1 MGGAQDGRRAD
12 FDTRESA
19 EFELADARA
28 ARGML
33 QTDFVRGRPGEEADV
48 VHAGLPAE
56 GDAVSIKVMAQTP
69 LGYALLVNRLAPRL
83 TTLAWPR
90 ARPSARRGCTH
101 LPHPPPPP
109 PPSRTKWTRLAH
121 PSILIGHVSSQ
132 RSHASD
138 APPLP
143 PSRNSQ
149 YDGLVY
155 HSEVFDDPPRV
166 GAVAQ
171 AWVSKVRPPPHPKT
185 FPDSTSVFLFP
196 TARAGARAAVSAPGC
211 ARSGARSGPDRARR
225 VAH

>member
-1 MGGAQDGRRAD
+1 VRALSGGVGGAQDGRRAD

-48 VHAGLPAE
+48 VRAGPPAE

-90 ARPSARRGCTH
+90 AWPCARRGCTH
-101 LPHPPPPP
+101 LLHPPPSAPTP
-109 PPSRTKWTRLAH
+109 LTR
-121 PSILIGHVSSQ
+121 
-132 RSHASD
+132 
-138 APPLP
+138 PPLP
-143 PSRNSQ
+143 PWRNSQ

-171 AWVSKVRPPPHPKT
+171 AWVSKVRRRAQRCFQTQLLCP
-185 FPDSTSVFLFP
+185 S
-196 TARAGARAAVSAPGC
+196 ARAGARAAVSSPGC
-211 ARSGARSGPDRARR
+211 ARSGARSGSHRARR

>member
-1 MGGAQDGRRAD
+1 VRALSGGVGGAQDGRRAD

-48 VHAGLPAE
+48 VRAGPPAE

-90 ARPSARRGCTH
+90 AWPCARRGCTH
-101 LPHPPPPP
+101 LLHPPPSAPTP
-109 PPSRTKWTRLAH
+109 LTR
-121 PSILIGHVSSQ
+121 
-132 RSHASD
+132 
-138 APPLP
+138 PPLP
-143 PSRNSQ
+143 PWRNSQ

>member
-1 MGGAQDGRRAD
+1 VGGAQDGRRAD

-48 VHAGLPAE
+48 VRAGPPAE

-69 LGYALLVNRLAPRL
+69 LGYALLVNRLAPR
-83 TTLAWPR
+83 
-90 ARPSARRGCTH
+90 GCTH
-101 LPHPPPPP
+101 LLHPPPSAPTP
-109 PPSRTKWTRLAH
+109 LTR
-121 PSILIGHVSSQ
+121 
-132 RSHASD
+132 
-138 APPLP
+138 PPLP
-143 PSRNSQ
+143 PWRNSQ

-171 AWVSKVRPPPHPKT
+171 AWVSKVRRRAQRCFQTQLLCP
-185 FPDSTSVFLFP
+185 S
-196 TARAGARAAVSAPGC
+196 ARAGARAAVSSPGC
-211 ARSGARSGPDRARR
+211 ARSGARSGSHRARR